1 MRISRI
7 FLEAAVFVLVS
18 GGYTASA
25 EPFVGVD
32 GKASCIAEDEVM
44 TRFNALQSQASLAT
58 ITIDADEEQYKH
70 VLAAINTVLGAGHEI
85 HASHF
90 QTVFMPGA
98 DGRKS
103 AMVMYGDNS
112 DQFCDFVVL
121 SADQVQA
128 VSNLMATAGA

>member
-1 MRISRI
+1 MIKQTAI
-7 FLEAAVFVLVS
+7 ILVLLLS
-18 GGYTASA
+18 FPTIATA
-25 EPFVGVD
+25 EPFVGAD

-44 TRFNALQSQASLAT
+44 TRFNALQSQAPLAM

-70 VLAAINTVLGAGHEI
+70 VLAAINTVLGVGHEI

-103 AMVMYGDNS
+103 AMVMYGDQA
-112 DQFCDFVVL
+112 DQFCNFVIFT
-121 SADQVQA
+121 ADQVEE
-128 VSNLMATAGA
+128 VSKLMKSTGI